1 MVLLSTARAKM
12 RLQESTCFLFWKEY
26 VYEMSADKP
35 DYHDADLVL
44 RVYEMRREA
53 KTRENR
59 DAINFQFWPKSYDD
73 VKEIGKFDNPL
84 NAAWRQLSSYWEMVF
99 GMSRNGIVNADYLTQ
114 NNGEGLF
121 FFAKIAPF
129 LDQIRADGSPTAFQN
144 VEWASK
150 ETESGRT
157 QYAYIQGIIKKQLE
171 SD

>member
-1 MVLLSTARAKM
+1 MLECIFGNPRIKP
-12 RLQESTCFLFWKEY
+12 FFIWKEL
-26 VYEMSADKP
+26 VNEMSAEKP

-73 VKEIGKFDNPL
+73 VKELRNFDHPL
-84 NAAWRQLSSYWEMVF
+84 NGAWRQLSSYWEMVF
-99 GMSRNGIVNADYLTQ
+99 GMARNGVVNADYLTQ

-121 FFAKIAPF
+121 FFAKIAPY
-129 LDQIRADGSPTAFQN
+129 LDQIRADGSPMAFQN

-157 QYAYIQGIIKKQLE
+157 QFEYIQGMIKKKLE
-171 SD
+171 SGD

>member
-1 MVLLSTARAKM
+1 
-12 RLQESTCFLFWKEY
+12 
-26 VYEMSADKP
+26 MSAQKP

-73 VKEIGKFDNPL
+73 VKELGNFDHPL
-84 NAAWRQLSSYWEMVF
+84 NGAWRQLSSYWEMVF
-99 GMSRNGIVNADYLTQ
+99 GMARNGVVNADYLTQ

-121 FFAKIAPF
+121 FFAKIAPY

-157 QYAYIQGIIKKQLE
+157 QFEHIQGMIKKQLE
-171 SD
+171 SGD